1 MHSSSCQH
9 PCALS
14 TAAADQPAGM
24 DRRAFLAQSTLAA
37 VAAAL
42 ATACGTGTLSGS
54 PTGPGSV
61 NVTINPADYPA
72 LATVGG
78 IARINGTATAVAVV
92 RTATSSYRAFSMVC
106 PHAGTTIG
114 ISSGSFVCP
123 NHGARFSSTG
133 TWTGGERTSNLWE
146 FTVTANAGAGTLTI
160 TS

>member
-1 MHSSSCQH
+1 MSDRSCQA
-9 PCALS
+9 PCTLR
-14 TAAADQPAGM
+14 AATPGAPVGM

-42 ATACGTGTLSGS
+42 ATACGAEGS

-61 NVTINPADYPA
+61 NVTVTLADYAA

-78 IARINGTATAVAVV
+78 IARINGTATPVAVV

-114 ISSGSFVCP
+114 ISGGGFLCP
-123 NHGARFSSTG
+123 NHRASFSSTG

-146 FTVTANAGAGTLTI
+146 FTVTANTAAGTLTI